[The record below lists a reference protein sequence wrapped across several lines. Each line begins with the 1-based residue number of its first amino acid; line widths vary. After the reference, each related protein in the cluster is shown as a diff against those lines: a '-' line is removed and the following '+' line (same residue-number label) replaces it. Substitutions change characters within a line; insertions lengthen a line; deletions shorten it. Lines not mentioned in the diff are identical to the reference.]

1 MENEELLRLKDKHLG
16 VFTSNYDNLATQ
28 RSYNKDKLSRLQEN
42 LTMWSE
48 FLKSVNQLSNGFVDE
63 LNSSEY
69 ISFSTKDK
77 EEINELYREEIK
89 KLVLENNRR
98 FVLGE

>member
-1 MENEELLRLKDKHLG
+1 MENEELIRLKGKHLG
-16 VFTSNYDNLATQ
+16 VFTSKYNNLVTQ
-28 RSYNKDKLSRLQEN
+28 RSYHKDKLSRLQEN

-48 FLKSVNQLSNGFVDE
+48 FLKSVNQLSNEFVDE
-63 LNSSEY
+63 LNSSDY

-77 EEINELYREEIK
+77 EVIDELYREEIK
-89 KLVLENNRR
+89 KLVLQNNRR